1 MEIAV
6 EVTVNRSVRV
16 VRTDGAKALVDM
28 LRDDLQLSGPHTGC
42 RNGDCGA
49 CTVLVDGEPMKSC
62 LVPCGRVDGR
72 EVETLEGLA
81 TPDALHPVQQAFWDA
96 NAFQCGFCLSGSVLC
111 AVALLRAEPSPSA
124 IQIDDALTG
133 NLCRCT
139 GYQQIRAGVQDAA
152 ERILRTNQEDTGMAP
167 ATRRGSQL

>member
-1 MEIAV
+1 MDVTMELS
-6 EVTVNRSVRV
+6 VNHTAKV
-16 VRTDGAKALVDM
+16 VRTDGGKALVDL
-28 LRDDLQLSGPHTGC
+28 LRDDLDLTGTHVGC

-49 CTVLVDGEPMKSC
+49 CTVLVDGEPVKSC
-62 LVPCGRVDGR
+62 LVPCARAEGR

-81 TPDALHPVQQAFWDA
+81 TGEALHPVQQAFWDA

-111 AVALLRAEPSPSA
+111 TVALLRAEPSPSA
-124 IQIDDALTG
+124 EEIEDALAG

-152 ERILRTNQEDTGMAP
+152 DRI
-167 ATRRGSQL
+167 RRGGK